1 MCPKA
6 QLKCFCTNACG
17 VGNKQEELETTV
29 HLENYDLIAIMDT
42 RWGDLHNQNTTT
54 EGYKLFSTDR
64 QGGRG
69 GGVAMLKS

>member
-29 HLENYDLIAIMDT
+29 YLENYDLIAIMDT
-42 RWGDLHNQNTTT
+42 RWGDLHN
-54 EGYKLFSTDR
+54 
-64 QGGRG
+64 
-69 GGVAMLKS
+69 